1 MSTTDTPTSLGGL
14 LRASAR
20 RFPAAEI
27 VFPDE
32 RCTYVELDA
41 LADEFAAVFAA
52 TGVAPGDKVGL
63 WVPPSIDMI
72 AAIVGCMR
80 AGGVAVPISD
90 RFRAEELRY
99 VAGHADLVTLL
110 TRPATAHSDRPAEIR
125 EALPSLEVAPSGELS
140 CAEAPLLRR
149 LLVLGDEAPAG
160 FRSTRE
166 LGLRRP
172 PATGRNP
179 VRPSQDQ
186 ADEDEVAYLMYT
198 SGTSAA
204 PKACMITHHGVL
216 VQAESLAHHRY
227 MLDPDCAF
235 WCPLPLFHNAGLAT
249 LTACITAGAKFVH
262 AGAFEPGQAL
272 QMLEEERVTHG
283 IPAFET
289 IWLRVLDH
297 PDFSGTDLSRL
308 RVVMNAGSE
317 DLLRK
322 LQARLPHVSQ
332 VANYGMTEATG
343 HLSMTAIDDPLEI
356 RVTTGGLPLPHMEV
370 RIVDPD
376 SGRVLGADEP
386 GEIQFRG
393 PSRFLGYYKD
403 PEATAAAIDAEGWF
417 RSGDRGTL
425 DAAGRLTFRGR
436 LKDMLKVGGENV
448 SSLEVESYLLRHSAV
463 NVVAV
468 VGAPDEYYGEVPVA
482 YVELAPGAE
491 ATEQELIDFCVDRI
505 ATFKVP
511 RYVRFV
517 DSWPM
522 SGTKI
527 RKVELRERIRA
538 ELAAARIREA
548 PRVRSTRARA
558 AAHI

>member
-14 LRASAR
+14 LRQSAR
-20 RFPAAEI
+20 RFPAAEV

-32 RCTYVELDA
+32 RCTYAELDA
-41 LADEFAAVFAA
+41 RADEFAGVLAA
-52 TGVAPGDKVGL
+52 AGVGAGDHVGL

-72 AAIVGCMR
+72 ALIVGCMR

-99 VAGHADLVTLL
+99 VTRHADLVTLV
-110 TRPATAHSDRPAEIR
+110 TIPATAYSDRPAEVR
-125 EALPSLEVAPSGELS
+125 AALPSLVASAANELS
-140 CAEAPLLRR
+140 CAEAPRLRSVV
-149 LLVLGDEAPAG
+149 VLGDGAPAG
-160 FRSTRE
+160 FRSSVD
-166 LGLRRP
+166 LRGALDRP
-172 PATGRNP
+172 LR
-179 VRPSQDQ
+179 
-186 ADEDEVAYLMYT
+186 DEAGADEVAYLMYT
-198 SGTSAA
+198 SGTSAD
-204 PKACMITHHGVL
+204 PKACMISHRGVL
-216 VQAESLAHHRY
+216 VQAESLARHRY
-227 MLDPDCAF
+227 LLEPDCAF

-249 LTACITAGAKFVH
+249 MTACFTAGAKFVH

-272 QMLEEERVTHG
+272 RMLEEERVTHG

-297 PDFSGTDLSRL
+297 PDFARTDLSRL

-343 HLSMTAIDDPLEI
+343 HLSMTAVDDPLEV

-370 RIVDPD
+370 RVVDPET
-376 SGRVLGADEP
+376 GRVLGPDEP

-393 PSRFLGYYKD
+393 PSRFLGYYED
-403 PEATAAAIDAEGWF
+403 SEATAAAIDTEGWF
-417 RSGDRGTL
+417 HSGDRGTL

-448 SSLEVESYLLRHSAV
+448 SAVDVESYLLRHPAV

-468 VGAPDEYYGEVPVA
+468 VGAPDDYYGEVPVA

-491 ATEQELIDFCVDRI
+491 ATEQELIDYCVDRI

-517 DSWPM
+517 EGWPM

-527 RKVELRERIRA
+527 RKVELRERIA
-538 ELAAARIREA
+538 GELAAAGVREA
-548 PRVRSTRARA
+548 PRVRSTRARTA
-558 AAHI
+558 AQI